1 MEAVVL
7 VMCLVVVFVAISG
20 LHLYTMRK
28 ISNVQ
33 KNTTYGSKDWKELEK
48 ASAGSLYTMLM
59 LFFFS
64 VLIAIPIAGVTKMYL
79 LAMFIGGVWYES

>member
-20 LHLYTMRK
+20 LHLYTMSK

-33 KNTTYGSKDWKELEK
+33 KNTTYGSRDWKELEK

-59 LFFFS
+59 LFLFS
-64 VLIAIPIAGVTKMYL
+64 VLIAIPIAGVTKIYL
-79 LAMFIGGVWYES
+79 LAILVGG

>member
-7 VMCLVVVFVAISG
+7 VMCLIAAFVAISG
-20 LHLYTMRK
+20 LHLYTISK
-28 ISNVQ
+28 ISSVQ
-33 KNTTYGSKDWKELEK
+33 KSATYGSKDWKELDK
-48 ASAGSLYTMLM
+48 ASAGSLYTMLI

-79 LAMFIGGVWYES
+79 LTALVGG